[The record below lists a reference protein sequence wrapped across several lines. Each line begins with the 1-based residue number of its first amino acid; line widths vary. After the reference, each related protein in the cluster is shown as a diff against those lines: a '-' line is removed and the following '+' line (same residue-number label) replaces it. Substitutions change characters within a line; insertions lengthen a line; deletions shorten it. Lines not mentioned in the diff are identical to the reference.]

1 VTRPKPPISQIVLET
16 LNQASCDVYSPR
28 AVETLIHQKMNV
40 TDIVFFILYEIYFWF
55 HRSVGLEV
63 NINYI
68 TEKVSAMECPGVA
81 SLTLAMWQI
90 RSWLLCKFILP
101 EMMVINLLVVLQVFL
116 VGLGNWSEFL
126 KLAMDNVN
134 FGLYDSHDFFAK

>member
-1 VTRPKPPISQIVLET
+1 LLTLWPWAACGLCSSQSFPFLDFFSLVTRPKPPISQIVLET

-40 TDIVFFILYEIYFWF
+40 TDIVFFILYKIYFWF

-81 SLTLAMWQI
+81 SLTLAM
-90 RSWLLCKFILP
+90 
-101 EMMVINLLVVLQVFL
+101 
-116 VGLGNWSEFL
+116 
-126 KLAMDNVN
+126 
-134 FGLYDSHDFFAK
+134 